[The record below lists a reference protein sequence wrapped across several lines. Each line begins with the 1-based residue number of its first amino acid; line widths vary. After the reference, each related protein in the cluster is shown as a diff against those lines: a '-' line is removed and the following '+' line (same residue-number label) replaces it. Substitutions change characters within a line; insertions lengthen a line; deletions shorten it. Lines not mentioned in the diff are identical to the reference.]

1 MDFPNPP
8 FPPLAHPLGPSAAEA
23 VAARRRLNRWR
34 MGCMILFTLVLAM
47 GLSSGML
54 AFASGVVYDAREW
67 GAALGIT
74 VLSLPVI
81 FGWLRWNRA
90 LGRTLIAFGVWFYL
104 VTAWMLV
111 NRKSGAA
118 AAIDPFLEVRALIG
132 AGFATIFL
140 LGGLRV
146 RTAARIIREADPSFA
161 PVRPRPI
168 RDLLVVAI
176 CAAVGGGLAFR
187 ARDQV
192 RDLADLRTRRDCA
205 ENLRAVAAAI
215 RDYQAVHNVRP
226 PTLDL
231 LVGTTSLTAESLAC
245 TVRGPNGQPVP
256 FMYHPD
262 AGVFE
267 RDIVACDAADSHG
280 PRGINILTG
289 SGTVVRG
296 TRENVEQY
304 LAATRASRLSD
315 RMAESIDRGEEP
327 PLDDRMAYFNEME
340 GVARTLSPQQQ
351 ADMKVLAGVL
361 RELAQQ
367 QETVTAAYY
376 AAIGKFG
383 DAGGIGPAELTSREA
398 IRERLE
404 LLAEGRRKQAPVL
417 ALVKSTVDDLKSR
430 LGPDLIQR
438 DPARA
443 AIRGAEA
450 NMELT
455 IGINTDEAEL
465 IDLFESIL
473 KLFDE
478 AWGQWRHDEE
488 QDKIIFDSDEHLERY
503 QSLLAKL
510 DELTEHQNELRT
522 KLTQRMRDSSR
533 QLRSGK

>member
-1 MDFPNPP
+1 MDSPNQS
-8 FPPLAHPLGPSAAEA
+8 FPPLARPLGPSAEEA
-23 VAARRRLNRWR
+23 ATARRRLNRWR
-34 MGCMILFTLVLAM
+34 MGCMILFTLILAM
-47 GLSSGML
+47 GLSSGL
-54 AFASGVVYDAREW
+54 FAFASGVVYDAREW
-67 GAALGIT
+67 GTALGIT

-90 LGRTLIAFGVWFYL
+90 LGRTLIAFGVWFYV

-132 AGFATIFL
+132 TGFATIFL

-146 RTAARIIREADPSFA
+146 RAAARIIRQADPSLA

-168 RDLLVVAI
+168 RDFLVVAI
-176 CAAVGGGLAFR
+176 CATVGAGFAYRAFDYR
-187 ARDQV
+187 NV
-192 RDLADLRTRRDCA
+192 RNHVYCI

-215 RDYQAVHNVRP
+215 RDYQAIYGVRP

-231 LVGTTSLTAESLAC
+231 LVGTTSIRADALAC
-245 TVRGPNGQPVP
+245 SVRDADGQAVP
-256 FMYHPD
+256 FAYYPENGEL
-262 AGVFE
+262 A

-296 TRENVEQY
+296 TREKVEQY
-304 LAATRASRLSD
+304 LATTRASRLGD

-327 PLDDRMAYFNEME
+327 TLDDRMAYFNEME

-351 ADMKVLAGVL
+351 ADMKVMAGVL

-455 IGINTDEAEL
+455 IGINTDETEL

-473 KLFDE
+473 KLLDE
-478 AWGQWRHDEE
+478 AWGQWKHDEE
-488 QDKIIFDSDEHLERY
+488 KDTIVFDSDEHLERY
-503 QSLLAKL
+503 QALLAKL